1 MLLFTFPLLPLQC
14 LAHVI
19 YLEVLVYNVFS
30 EHPWKQKRNSL
41 TLLPMFL
48 FLKVLC
54 TLGQLFCVSIYNIFC
69 TLVYIMFYYFT
80 VSTEAQVKYYVYNR
94 RLMSE
99 LRFKQSFWL
108 QSTNSLQYIKPVFPS
123 PIKESV
129 EIEVVFLSIIL
140 KIVLWWTVMVCY
152 VSP

>member
-1 MLLFTFPLLPLQC
+1 
-14 LAHVI
+14 
-19 YLEVLVYNVFS
+19 
-30 EHPWKQKRNSL
+30 
-41 TLLPMFL
+41 MFL

-54 TLGQLFCVSIYNIFC
+54 TLGQLFCVSIYHIFC

-129 EIEVVFLSIIL
+129 EVEVVFFLF
-140 KIVLWWTVMVCY
+140 
-152 VSP
+152 